1 MFNILFFLIPA
12 IHCRPSHSPADL
24 ASAEGG
30 ERGVAGRPAGDEPG
44 AQGDARR
51 QRDQL
56 HRQEPRE
63 LQLRAGQEEAEQDRG
78 AIHHRRANVHRVK
91 PRDGEK

>member
-1 MFNILFFLIPA
+1 M
-12 IHCRPSHSPADL
+12 
-24 ASAEGG
+24 
-30 ERGVAGRPAGDEPG
+30 AGRPAGDEPG

-78 AIHHRRANVHRVK
+78 AIHHRRANVHRVMNQEMTK
-91 PRDGEK
+91 SEIVHEKVKCLLPRAKS